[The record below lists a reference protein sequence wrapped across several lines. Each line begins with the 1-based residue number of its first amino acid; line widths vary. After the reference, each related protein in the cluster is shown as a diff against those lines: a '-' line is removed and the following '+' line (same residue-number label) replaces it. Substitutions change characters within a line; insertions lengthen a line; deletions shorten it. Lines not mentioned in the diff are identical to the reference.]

1 MSPIEVLIL
10 LGGLVFLAVV
20 VGLVWQWLE
29 DQKLKRAGI
38 PENLK
43 SLDAELAAVRADVEK
58 MRSA

>member
-20 VGLVWQWLE
+20 LGTAWQWWE
-29 DQKLKRAGI
+29 NQKLKRAGI
-38 PENLK
+38 PKNLE
-43 SLDAELAAVRADVEK
+43 SLGAELAAVRADVEK